1 VLDAATGE
9 SPGQAVKIYL
19 LLIDHARFFFYSDE
33 SEALNDR
40 DHSDEPSSTRRSGVR
55 GWFLAKYDE
64 FRSAWQHADS
74 GALHWMRQSWDW
86 LHSWAHPDEAMLARM
101 WSARRVDLYHPASR
115 RGDEVLTIW
124 KDYLRQ
130 QWRRHLVWLVVNA
143 VIAPIS
149 VLLAI
154 LPGPNLIGYWF
165 AYRAVHHS
173 MVAWGI
179 LRVQRSTFPTEV
191 YPIDAL
197 DLPVEKGKDG
207 KHIHAALAGLGT
219 GLDTHM
225 AWHGSVCATP
235 ADSNSTVV
243 PAATG
248 FEPAESQSEMSKD
261 G

>member
-1 VLDAATGE
+1 
-9 SPGQAVKIYL
+9 VKIYL

-33 SEALNDR
+33 SEASDVT
-40 DHSDEPSSTRRSGVR
+40 DHSDDSSTHRRSGVS
-55 GWFLAKYDE
+55 GWFLAKYDR

-86 LHSWAHPDEAMLARM
+86 LHTWAHPDEAMLARL

-115 RGDEVLTIW
+115 RGDQVLAIW
-124 KDYLRQ
+124 NDYLRQ
-130 QWRRHLVWLVVNA
+130 QWRRHLVWLIVNG

-149 VLLAI
+149 VLFAI

-173 MVAWGI
+173 LVVWGI
-179 LRVQRSTFPTEV
+179 ARVRRNKIPTELQ
-191 YPIDAL
+191 PTLAL
-197 DLPVEKGKDG
+197 DLPVEMGKDG
-207 KHIHAALAGLGT
+207 KHAHAALVGRAT

-225 AWHGSVCATP
+225 AWYGSACAAP
-235 ADSNSTVV
+235 AFSKPTVV
-243 PAATG
+243 PAANG
-248 FEPAESQSEMSKD
+248 LEAAQLQREMSQD

>member
-1 VLDAATGE
+1 
-9 SPGQAVKIYL
+9 VKIYL

-33 SEALNDR
+33 SEASDVT
-40 DHSDEPSSTRRSGVR
+40 DHSDDSSTHRRSGVS
-55 GWFLAKYDE
+55 GWFLAKYDR

-86 LHSWAHPDEAMLARM
+86 LHTWAHPDEAMLARL

-115 RGDEVLTIW
+115 RGDQVLAIW
-124 KDYLRQ
+124 NDYLRQ
-130 QWRRHLVWLVVNA
+130 QWRRHLVWLIVNA

-149 VLLAI
+149 VLFAI

-173 MVAWGI
+173 LVVWGI
-179 LRVQRSTFPTEV
+179 ARVRRNKIPTELQ
-191 YPIDAL
+191 PTLAL
-197 DLPVEKGKDG
+197 DLPVEMGKDG
-207 KHIHAALAGLGT
+207 KHAHAALVGRAT

-225 AWHGSVCATP
+225 AWYGSACAAP
-235 ADSNSTVV
+235 AFSKPTVV
-243 PAATG
+243 PAANG
-248 FEPAESQSEMSKD
+248 LEAAQLQREMSQD